1 MDALLADIGYTSWA
15 IAALLWIPVA
25 GAAAVLLWPAAQ
37 AKKIALAVTLLEL
50 LVSLGLWWAFV
61 PDGAAVQLAARHRW
75 VPDWGIQYYVGMD
88 GISLMLVLLTTFTMP
103 LAVLGSW
110 AGITTKEKGFYALL
124 LVLTTGMI
132 GVFVSL
138 DLFLFYVFWEV
149 MLVPMYFLIGVWGGK
164 GRLYASLK
172 FFIYTMLGSLLMLV
186 AILVLY
192 YSAGRATGNFS
203 FQYEHILRNAT
214 VPGSAGFWL
223 FGAFFLAFAIKV
235 PMVPFHTWLPD
246 AHVEAPTAGSVILAG
261 LLLKMGTYGMLRF
274 AVPFF
279 PQQAFHG
286 TVATVVIVLAVVG
299 MLYGALVAMV
309 QPDFKKLIAYSSV
322 SHMGFVVLGIWAL
335 TVQSVQGSL
344 MVMLNHGISTAALF
358 FMVGMVYERR
368 HSRTIADFGGIAR
381 VMPAYAAILTLVSLS
396 SVGLPGTNGFV
407 GEFLVLLGTVRTHP
421 VAAALGTGT
430 VVFAAAYL
438 LWALKRMLYGPIAK
452 PENEALTDLTRRE
465 YFVLAPLLVVILW
478 LGLFP
483 GPVLRRME
491 PSSRRFIELVRARA
505 PEAPMVVPP
514 TAPPQ
519 TREREAGVK

>member
-1 MDALLADIGYTSWA
+1 MDALLADIGYTRWA

-25 GAAAVLLWPAAQ
+25 GAAAVLLAPAAQ
-37 AKKIALAVTLLEL
+37 AKKIALAVTLLEFF
-50 LVSLGLWWAFV
+50 VSLGLWWAYV
-61 PDGAAVQLAARHRW
+61 PDGAAVQFAARHRW

-110 AGITTKEKGFYALL
+110 AGITTKEKGFYALM

-132 GVFVSL
+132 GVFVAL

-261 LLLKMGTYGMLRF
+261 ILLKMGCYGFLR
-274 AVPFF
+274 VLLPIF
-279 PQQAFHG
+279 PAASQYYWMYIA
-286 TVATVVIVLAVVG
+286 VLA
-299 MLYGALVAMV
+299 LISIIYGALVAMA
-309 QPDFKKLIAYSSV
+309 QTDMKKLIAYSSV
-322 SHMGFVVLGIWAL
+322 NHMGY
-335 TVQSVQGSL
+335 
-344 MVMLNHGISTAALF
+344 VMLGVAVASSVSAANLVDRATALNGAMMQMFNHGVITGALF
-358 FMVGMVYERR
+358 LLVGIIYERTHNR
-368 HSRTIADFGGIAR
+368 DLTQFGGLGAR
-381 VMPAYAAILTLVSLS
+381 VPIYGGLLVTASLAS
-396 SVGLPGTNGFV
+396 LGLPGMSGFISEFFVFKGTFGASVLLTGLAVV
-407 GEFLVLLGTVRTHP
+407 GVVITAAFFLWMIQRVLLGP
-421 VAAALGTGT
+421 LNPK
-430 VVFAAAYL
+430 FE
-438 LWALKRMLYGPIAK
+438 KI
-452 PENEALTDLTRRE
+452 TDVDARE
-465 YFVLAPLLVVILW
+465 VICLAPLVALMIALGVYPNLILRVIDTSAQTL
-478 LGLFP
+478 
-483 GPVLRRME
+483 
-491 PSSRRFIELVRARA
+491 ARIFL
-505 PEAPMVVPP
+505 
-514 TAPPQ
+514 
-519 TREREAGVK
+519 